1 VLKYNKILPR
11 ENETIKEHEVKRNS
25 VYRQSRWEKL
35 KFIFNQMIFPK
46 KIDNNLENLTISQKI
61 KNDYGTLVFF
71 CKKHEINLH
80 TFKRVLYGYGTSTRI
95 ANLLIKLGYI
105 KCKDELRKTKK
116 RK

>member
-1 VLKYNKILPR
+1 MIKYNKILAR
-11 ENETIKEHEVKRNS
+11 VKERIKE
-25 VYRQSRWEKL
+25 QSRWEKL
-35 KFIFNQMIFPK
+35 KFAFKKMIFSK
-46 KIDNNLENLTISQKI
+46 KTNNNLENLTISQRI

-105 KCKDELRKTKK
+105 KCKDELKSNKC
-116 RK
+116 